1 MEDEVKFLVVDAD
14 ADAYNCDS
22 SVEMSSSQDTVH
34 VISNVTNLD
43 DTSRDDTSRDDISRD
58 DTGDSKQNDAGEYNC
73 M

>member
-43 DTSRDDTSRDDISRD
+43 DTSRDDISRD